1 MSRRKTDPLRP
12 LSDDE
17 SAALAQLSRSQAAPA
32 AQVARARIL
41 LAVARGD
48 DYQAAARAAGRR
60 SGDAVSH
67 LVARFNAEGLAALV
81 PRHGGGRTPAYG
93 QAARQRILREVQRP
107 PTPEADGTATWSLM
121 TLRKAVRSAPDG
133 LPRVST
139 FTLWQVLH
147 GAGYSHQLTRTWC
160 PTGTALRRRKAGAVV
175 VTDPD
180 AESKKSGS
188 RRPTGWG
195 RRWACRSG
203 APTRPG
209 RSRRYLTPAHPGGPR
224 AGRPASRTSTSA
236 TARPRS

>member
-1 MSRRKTDPLRP
+1 MSRRKKDPLRP
-12 LSDDE
+12 LTDDE
-17 SAALAQLSRSQAAPA
+17 GAALTQLSRSQATPA

-48 DYQAAARAAGRR
+48 DYQQAARAAGRR

-93 QAARQRILREVQRP
+93 QAARERILREVKRT

-121 TLRKAVRSAPDG
+121 TLRKAVRSASDG

-180 AESKKSGS
+180 AESRKS
-188 RRPTGWG
+188 
-195 RRWACRSG
+195 
-203 APTRPG
+203 
-209 RSRRYLTPAHPGGPR
+209 
-224 AGRPASRTSTSA
+224 
-236 TARPRS
+236 

>member
-12 LSDDE
+12 LTDDE

-48 DYQAAARAAGRR
+48 DYQQAAHAAGRR

-67 LVARFNAEGLAALV
+67 LVARFNAEGLEATS
-81 PRHGGGRTPAYG
+81 PRHAGGRTPVYDR
-93 QAARQRILREVQRP
+93 AARERILAEVKRA
-107 PTPEADGTATWSLM
+107 PTPEADGTATWARM

-139 FTLWQVLH
+139 FTPWRVLH
-147 GAGYSHQLTRTWC
+147 GAGYRHQLTRTWG
-160 PTGTALRRRKAGAVV
+160 PTGTAPRRRKAGAVV

-180 AESKKSGS
+180 AEFKGS
-188 RRPTGWG
+188 
-195 RRWACRSG
+195 
-203 APTRPG
+203 
-209 RSRRYLTPAHPGGPR
+209 
-224 AGRPASRTSTSA
+224 
-236 TARPRS
+236 